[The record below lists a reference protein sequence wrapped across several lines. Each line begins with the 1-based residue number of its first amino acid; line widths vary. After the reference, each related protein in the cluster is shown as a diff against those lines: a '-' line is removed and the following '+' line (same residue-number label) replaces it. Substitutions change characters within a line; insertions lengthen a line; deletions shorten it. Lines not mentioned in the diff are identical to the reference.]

1 MAIHYRSHRDPKS
14 SHQQIGQLVR
24 QLGESPVLDV
34 GAAQGMLGKSLE
46 GSGLILDAV
55 EANPE
60 WAEMAKPYYR
70 NVHASYIQD
79 APLPEKTYKTLVC
92 ADVLEHT
99 PDPVSV
105 IEQLRRAAA
114 DDATF
119 IVSVPNIA
127 HLGVRLMLLF
137 GQFPKMERGPLDRTH
152 LQFLTRDTAE
162 KMMNAGGLAVQKF
175 AVTGVPLDELW
186 KAGEGRLLFNAM
198 IRASTLRWQSRP
210 GFLGFS
216 GSWWQKK
223 CSRMFKSGEW
233 VIPAHSDLAKTVTPS
248 AVAAINEYPEYEKP
262 QATGS
267 RAIAIFQKGASGRWS
282 KQRDRESLIEI

>member
-14 SHQQIGQLVR
+14 SHQQISQLVR
-24 QLGESPVLDV
+24 QLNQGPVLDV
-34 GAAQGMLGKSLE
+34 GAAQGMLGQSLAAT
-46 GSGLILDAV
+46 GLVMDAV

-60 WAEMAKPYYR
+60 WAALAKPYYR

-79 APLPEKTYKTLVC
+79 APLPEKTYKTVVC

-99 PDPVSV
+99 PDPVAV
-105 IEQLRRAAA
+105 IGQLRRAAT

-152 LQFLTRDTAE
+152 LQFLTKDTARQ
-162 KMMNAGGLAVQKF
+162 MMAQGGLGVQKF

-186 KAGEGRLLFNAM
+186 KTGEGKFAFNVM
-198 IRASTLRWQSRP
+198 MRAQ
-210 GFLGFS
+210 
-216 GSWWQKK
+216 
-223 CSRMFKSGEW
+223 
-233 VIPAHSDLAKTVTPS
+233 HLAL
-248 AVAAINEYPEYEKP
+248 
-262 QATGS
+262 
-267 RAIAIFQKGASGRWS
+267 AIAPRLFGFQWIMVAHVA
-282 KQRDRESLIEI
+282 